1 MIMKKLSITL
11 TVLLLSL
18 PLFAQDTENSEKPK
32 VYEQRMQLDYEA
44 NNGNP
49 IMFKD
54 RSEIYIYYFY
64 TTPEGEV
71 YHTNLQLR
79 RPTITDYALVTYFKT
94 PPPPNIIQLQIG
106 SRGASKTGKYSEKAT
121 KTNEQ
126 WTKKENKQRKKEG
139 LNPYPVIRQYTNSFY
154 ASPYGG
160 NEIMNIEVAGIDYN
174 VIRTSFRIN
183 EAFYINIDF
192 DDNTR
197 QSFYFNKEDARLI
210 NKAIEQMEPRRLY

>member
-18 PLFAQDTENSEKPK
+18 PLFAQDTENSEEPK

-71 YHTNLQLR
+71 YRTSLKMR
-79 RPTITDYALVTYFKT
+79 RPETTVYALVTYL
-94 PPPPNIIQLQIG
+94 PPPPYITQLQIG
-106 SRGASKTGKYSEKAT
+106 SRGASKTGKYNEKAT
-121 KTNEQ
+121 KTREQ
-126 WTKKENKQRKKEG
+126 RTKKKNKERKKQG
-139 LNPYPVIRQYTNSFY
+139 LEPYLFIREYTNNFY
-154 ASPYGG
+154 AAPYGG
-160 NEIMNIEVAGIDYN
+160 NEIMHIEVAGIDYN

-192 DDNTR
+192 DDGTR
-197 QSFYFNKEDARLI
+197 QTLYFNKEDARLI
-210 NKAIEQMEPRRLY
+210 NKAIEQLEPRKLY